1 MARPLR
7 IELEGALYHV
17 SSRGDGEK
25 EIYRDDQDRQN
36 FISVLYKVCKRFNWI
51 IYAYCLMGA
60 DYQLLIETPDKNL
73 SQGMRQLNGVYTQTY
88 NRKHDS
94 AGHVFQ
100 GRYKSVIVQS
110 DNYLQEMS
118 RYVVLSPVRDNLVQ
132 SPKDWQWSSYRAC
145 CGMTDSPNW
154 LKADRL
160 LASFANNRD
169 DAIERYRQFIEQGKD
184 SPSPMRHLRNQI
196 FLGDEKF
203 VETMRKQLDLNQD
216 LSEIPRSQWKRSA
229 QPLEYFAARHGDR
242 NEAIVAAYNSGGF
255 SLKEIGNHFGLH
267 YSSVSKI
274 VKQFTD
280 SKFKT

>member
-17 SSRGDGEK
+17 SSHGDGEK

-36 FISVLYKVCKRFNWI
+36 FISVLYKVCRRFNWI

-73 SQGMRQLNGVYTQTY
+73 SQGMRQLNGVYTQQY
-88 NRKHDS
+88 NRKHDN

-100 GRYKSVIVQS
+100 GRYKSVIVQP
-110 DNYLQEMS
+110 DNYLQELS
-118 RYVVLSPVRDNLVQ
+118 RYVVLSPVRNNIVQ
-132 SPKDWQWSSYRAC
+132 SPQDWAWSSYRAC
-145 CGMTDSPNW
+145 CGMADSPNW
-154 LKADRL
+154 LKSDKL
-160 LASFANNRD
+160 LARFADNRD
-169 DAIERYRQFIEQGKD
+169 AAIERYRQFVEQGKD

-203 VETMRKQLDLNQD
+203 VESMRKQLDVGRD
-216 LSEIPRSQWKRSA
+216 LSEIPRSQWKKSP
-229 QPLEYFAARHGDR
+229 QPLEFFAAGYNNR

-274 VKQFTD
+274 VKQNTD